1 MTNSAVSI
9 PGRRRQAQLTTEQE
23 LEIIR
28 LYLDR
33 VSLYQICK
41 IMGRG
46 YDAVRRVVNDH
57 PEAKVQMAKILEQD
71 PNLKRPYLRVPDEPT
86 DADAYDPEPVF
97 HDALLVALQ
106 QVHGHEKRFGGPEPT
121 PPNATIDVRIAT
133 SRLPR

>member
-1 MTNSAVSI
+1 MSDAEVSI
-9 PGRRRQAQLTTEQE
+9 PGRRRSAALTTDEE

-41 IMGRG
+41 TMNRG

-57 PEAKVQMAKILEQD
+57 PEAKAKMADILKQN
-71 PNLKRPYLRVPDEPT
+71 PNLKRPYLRVQDEPT

-97 HDALLVALQ
+97 HDSLLVALQ

-121 PPNATIDVRIAT
+121 PPNATVDVRIAS
-133 SRLPR
+133 SRRI

>member
-1 MTNSAVSI
+1 MPNSAVSI
-9 PGRRRQAQLTTEQE
+9 PGRRRQAQLTTEEE

-28 LYLDR
+28 LYLAR

-41 IMGRG
+41 TMGRG

-57 PEAKVQMAKILEQD
+57 PEARTQMANILKQNPD
-71 PNLKRPYLRVPDEPT
+71 LKRPYLRVPDEPT
-86 DADAYDPEPVF
+86 DADAYEPEPMF

-106 QVHGHEKRFGGPEPT
+106 QVHGHENRFGGPEPT
-121 PPNATIDVRIAT
+121 PPNATIDVRIAP